1 MWRMKYLLTIDPSKD
16 TFVLRNAM
24 EEFYNVVST
33 NTSKVEWETE
43 RFALRVVAGKSVS
56 NSFVT

>member
-1 MWRMKYLLTIDPSKD
+1 MKYLLTIDPSID

-24 EEFYNVVST
+24 EEFYNGVST
-33 NTSKVEWETE
+33 NTFKVEWETE
-43 RFALRVVAGKSVS
+43 RFALRVVAEKSVS

>member
-1 MWRMKYLLTIDPSKD
+1 MKYSLTIDPSKD

-24 EEFYNVVST
+24 EEFYNEVFT

>member
-1 MWRMKYLLTIDPSKD
+1 MKYLLTIDPSKD
-16 TFVLRNAM
+16 TFVLRNAVK
-24 EEFYNVVST
+24 ELYNGVST